1 MIHGYEGAGRMRLL
15 NGRRMEYRA
24 FREAMAE
31 RFPKVNARP
40 SQLDDPDFDEL
51 VSDVRSLK
59 TRLGDLEKRVA
70 PALMLKRALYDKASG
85 WLKGETNP
93 QPVKDESWK

>member
-1 MIHGYEGAGRMRLL
+1 MIHGDEGAGRMRLL

-31 RFPKVNARP
+31 QFPKANATP

-51 VSDVRSLK
+51 ANDVRSLK

-70 PALMLKRALYDKASG
+70 PALMLKRAIQDKASG
-85 WLKGETNP
+85 RLESETKSVI
-93 QPVKDESWK
+93 VKDESWS